1 MSSPARAL
9 QEAVFT
15 ALAAD
20 LTLQDLLGGAHVH
33 DGAPRNAAA
42 PYVHLG
48 EVNARDWST
57 ATDEGADISF
67 AVVAWS
73 RLAGRSQALAIA
85 DQVRAVLHG
94 APLPLDGHR
103 LVNLRHLATES
114 ARAEKPEGRRA
125 VVRFR
130 AKVEVGG

>member
-1 MSSPARAL
+1 MSGAAL
-9 QEAVFT
+9 ELQRTVFD

-20 LTLQDLLGGAHVH
+20 AELIALLGGPHVF
-33 DGAPRNAAA
+33 DGAPRNAEA

-57 ATDEGADISF
+57 ATDAGMEVSF

-73 RLAGRSQALAIA
+73 RQPGRSEALAIA
-85 DQVRAVLHG
+85 ARVEAVLHE
-94 APLPLDGHR
+94 AALDPDDFR
-103 LVNLRHLATES
+103 LVNLRHVATET
-114 ARAEKPEGRRA
+114 ARNDKPEGRRA

-130 AKVEVGG
+130 AAVEAE

>member
-1 MSSPARAL
+1 MSDPARAL
-9 QEAVFT
+9 QEAVFE

-20 LTLQDLLGGAHVH
+20 AELEGLLGGAKIF
-33 DGAPRNAAA
+33 DGAPRNAEA

-48 EVNARDWST
+48 EMNARDWST
-57 ATDEGADISF
+57 ATEAGVEIVF

-73 RLAGRSQALAIA
+73 RAPGRSEALAIA
-85 DQVRAVLHG
+85 ERVRAALHEAALALAG
-94 APLPLDGHR
+94 WR
-103 LVNLRHLATES
+103 LVNLRHMATET

-130 AKVEVGG
+130 AAMEGV